1 MRIRSAHCHRFS
13 LAIVQVLCTCL
24 LLVPFDAHAKLY
36 RCQDDRGQ
44 WAFQDRPCPHGT
56 ERESVRQRN
65 LAPTPAQVAR
75 QRLLPKQCK
84 VDSEPFRF
92 EHEDLLGVEAIL
104 EMHRDEDTY
113 QLGLRARGEWI
124 DPEFEARPLV
134 LKPALADQGLIV
146 GDGGLANPDWLAD
159 LRFLGFGHSR
169 TRGLLESAKTAL
181 DLHVVI
187 HIRGRAEADWSL
199 PIPAAMLDE
208 LRQRAFECKDNV
220 AVPEARP

>member
-1 MRIRSAHCHRFS
+1 
-13 LAIVQVLCTCL
+13 LAIVVILGFGVLL
-24 LLVPFDAHAKLY
+24 APFSAHARLY

-44 WAFQDRPCPHGT
+44 WAFQDRPCPRGT
-56 ERESVRQRN
+56 ERDSVRQRN
-65 LAPTPAQVAR
+65 LAPTPAQIAR

-104 EMHRDEDTY
+104 EMQRDENAY
-113 QLGLRARGEWI
+113 QLGLRVKGEWI
-124 DPEFEARPLV
+124 DQEFEARPLV
-134 LKPALADQGLIV
+134 LKPMLSDQGLIV

-159 LRFLGFGHSR
+159 LRFMGFGHSR

-187 HIRGRAEADWSL
+187 HIRGRAGADWSL
-199 PIPAAMLDE
+199 PIPAALLGE
-208 LRQRAFECKDNV
+208 LRQRAFECKDNPI
-220 AVPEARP
+220 APEPEP